1 MKRISHCYPL
11 HWSRTRL
18 QLVAIAS
25 LDRAVIGLVLDA
37 CSRRARAR
45 LRGEGDVSARTDLQ
59 GSHIASVLAEDAEG
73 EGEGC
78 KGAGDDPHAVAVAA
92 AEDGVCRGGVGA
104 AFESLR

>member
-1 MKRISHCYPL
+1 
-11 HWSRTRL
+11 
-18 QLVAIAS
+18 
-25 LDRAVIGLVLDA
+25 
-37 CSRRARAR
+37 
-45 LRGEGDVSARTDLQ
+45 LQ